1 MHPRCLNW
9 ICSIPSSDRAHFIS
23 VPAPGAMETAGSWLL
38 AVGGR
43 LLGWGALFSFAFEAV
58 LFSLQVCFL
67 FYYRSAVIR
76 EKELTF
82 LFLWLLLGTFSISCW
97 ILSGKFLNTLYYERI
112 KAKKK
117 REREKKQEKSN
128 FFSGL
133 EQSKKSPSDRI

>member
-117 REREKKQEKSN
+117 KREREETGKVKFFFRARTKQKIP
-128 FFSGL
+128 L
-133 EQSKKSPSDRI
+133 